1 MINAYDFDK
10 TIYDGDST
18 VDFYIYC
25 LKRKKSIIFLLPI
38 QVFAMVLY
46 ILKIKDKEYFKEKFF
61 IFLKKIPDVD
71 LYVRDFWEKN
81 IKKIKKWYLDQKEQT
96 DVIISASPEFLLKPL
111 KKRLKIDK
119 IIATKVNKKTGK
131 FESKNCHGQEK
142 IKRFEQEKKNKKIN
156 KFYSDSVSA
165 DRPMLE
171 YAKEGYVVVNEEIK
185 KYTQSKES

>member
-18 VDFYIYC
+18 IDFYIYC

-38 QVFAMVLY
+38 QIFAMVLY

-71 LYVRDFWEKN
+71 LYVRDFWKKN
-81 IKKIKKWYLDQKEQT
+81 IKKIKKWYLNQKEQT

-111 KKRLKIDK
+111 KKKLKIDK

-131 FESKNCHGQEK
+131 FE
-142 IKRFEQEKKNKKIN
+142 
-156 KFYSDSVSA
+156 
-165 DRPMLE
+165 
-171 YAKEGYVVVNEEIK
+171 
-185 KYTQSKES
+185 

>member
-18 VDFYIYC
+18 IDFYIYC

-38 QVFAMVLY
+38 QVFAMILY

-71 LYVRDFWEKN
+71 LYVRDFWKKN

-111 KKRLKIDK
+111 KKKLKIDK

-142 IKRFEQEKKNKKIN
+142 NK
-156 KFYSDSVSA
+156 
-165 DRPMLE
+165 
-171 YAKEGYVVVNEEIK
+171 EI
-185 KYTQSKES
+185 